1 MTKQD
6 YIHWKTS
13 NPINVLYHYYTT
25 HEKLTHPPLD
35 PQMLVIQLQVKGW
48 NINEVMKNVMQHYD
62 NMFELTSLLDKNGN
76 FIKYL

>member
-25 HEKLTHPPLD
+25 HEKLDHRPLD

-48 NINEVMKNVMQHYD
+48 NINEVMRNIIQQYD
-62 NMFELTSLLDKNGN
+62 EKFEIVSLLDKNGN
-76 FIKYL
+76 LIKYL

>member
-25 HEKLTHPPLD
+25 HEKLNHPPLD